1 MPFLGRWFSTDIY
14 HQKGLQN
21 QLNVVNDY
29 CFDWKLTLN
38 AEKTKTVVFN
48 KTSATFKLHQINF
61 GGELIKTA
69 KYFSYLEITL
79 DSNGKFHTAI
89 NELSRKLQKLQGDYI
104 NHLLLITYPLK
115 QSLETFNPHVKPILL
130 FSSEI
135 WGHESK
141 EESRWDR
148 KIVFQTL

>member
-1 MPFLGRWFSTDIY
+1 M
-14 HQKGLQN
+14 QN

-115 QSLETFNPHVKPILL
+115 HHSKHSIPMSNQFHCFRQKYGDMNQKRSQGEVEKL
-130 FSSEI
+130 FSELYK
-135 WGHESK
+135 HLLEVHK
-141 EESRWDR
+141 
-148 KIVFQTL
+148 KIRQN